1 MLNLITLL
9 CVAVPLAAFVF
20 DARRKPS
27 QQIVLTHFWYFTLI
41 WLAAF
46 PLRGWLILNHDHVSQ
61 LIMTG
66 TMPRPEAAAMAAALA
81 LAFVF
86 WSAAYV
92 GFRLPAGTRS
102 VREAGE
108 TLSAFRI
115 AFAGLFWVVLAA
127 GVVAY
132 LDLSPSDLDG
142 SRYLQSR
149 KGSGLIW
156 MIPELCIPAALTFL
170 ACISVRPRLLDERFT
185 AAFLVAAVAVSFW
198 LTIAFSS
205 RRLLAAVMLGLL
217 IALVVRRAR
226 WWPVGGLAIVGSV
239 FGAGLFELIRHI
251 PHAVNLAMG
260 RGHSVSEAVL
270 GAARSVFSSNQL
282 LFFST
287 SFEGADHVARL
298 LDRASLWQLWTG
310 IDHGVSWLF
319 NLGASFIPRVI
330 WSGKPLVYGGLE
342 QMVWLYPSYLKDGL
356 PTTAIPTS
364 FVVDF
369 AFGFGIPAGLVL
381 AFFLG
386 RYLRVCGDVLIS
398 PTAHPAAVGFS
409 LVTFVFMF
417 NVVRGGTAIGQIL
430 VVFAV
435 VAASMIG
442 LRATMAA
449 AWCLLADTIGLPS
462 VKDRPRPQRVFF
474 YPHRYLR
481 DRQLD
486 TIRQW
491 PEGGAANRE
500 LTEVRRGAQVSRQQA
515 LAINRRSWKQALPL
529 LNLKRRPAAAPK
541 DCAVYVWGG
550 LIVNGP
556 FVVDIDNPYAFTAY
570 NVLAARLYR
579 PVIRLILASPRC
591 LQIRCLSRACFDGVR
606 ELYGDTVAA
615 KAVVAYP
622 ALAPKV
628 TAPPV
633 GEEERCRFLFVATQ
647 FEIKGGP
654 ALLEA
659 FRRVA
664 DAYPGATLD
673 LVTHLPDEFA
683 QLAASCPGVK
693 VHDAN
698 FSREEIAERF
708 LTRADVL
715 VHPTYFDSFGM
726 VVLEAMAHGLP
737 VIATRLYAIP
747 EMVENG
753 VSGTLLDPP
762 VSIWEG
768 IQPSPLFSDT
778 VKVREAARRND
789 TRDFEAALA
798 AAMLEMARNPSRRR
812 TAGQAGLERA
822 RDWTESRPGLP

>member
-1 MLNLITLL
+1 MLNLIILL

-20 DARRKPS
+20 DARRKLPR
-27 QQIVLTHFWYFTLI
+27 QIVLTHFWYFTLI
-41 WLAAF
+41 WIAAF
-46 PLRGWLILNHDHVSQ
+46 PLRGWLVLNHDNVSQ
-61 LIMTG
+61 LIMTE
-66 TMPRPEAAAMAAALA
+66 TVSRPDASVMVAALA
-81 LAFVF
+81 LALLY
-86 WSAAYV
+86 WSSAYV

-102 VREAGE
+102 VGECGE
-108 TLSAFRI
+108 TVSAFRVVVV
-115 AFAGLFWVVLAA
+115 GLFWIVLTA

-132 LDLSPSDLDG
+132 LGLSPSDIDG
-142 SRYLQSR
+142 PRYLQSR
-149 KGSGLIW
+149 AGAGLIW
-156 MIPELCIPAALTFL
+156 VIPELCIPAVLAFL
-170 ACISVRPRLLDERFT
+170 ACVSVHPALFSTKFT
-185 AAFLVAAVAVSFW
+185 ATFLTAAAAVSFW

-205 RRLLAAVMLGLL
+205 RRLLAAVILGLL
-217 IALVVRRAR
+217 IVLVVRRAR
-226 WWPVGGLAIVGSV
+226 WWPIGGLAIVGSV
-239 FGAGLFELIRHI
+239 FGAGFFELIRHV
-251 PHAVNLAMG
+251 PHAVNLAME

-270 GAARSVFSSNQL
+270 GTVKSVVSNNPL

-298 LDRASLWQLWTG
+298 LDRASAWQLWTG

-319 NLGASFIPRVI
+319 NLGASFIPRAI

-381 AFFLG
+381 AFILG
-386 RYLRVCGDVLIS
+386 RYLRVCGEVLVS
-398 PTAHPAAVGFS
+398 PAAHPAVVGFS

-430 VVFAV
+430 IVFAA
-435 VAASMIG
+435 VAVSMIG
-442 LRATMAA
+442 VRATVGA
-449 AWCLLADTIGLPS
+449 AWRLLVDTIDLTS
-462 VKDRPRPQRVFF
+462 AKDCPRPKRVFF

-491 PEGGAANRE
+491 PEGKAANRD
-500 LTEVRRGAQVSRQQA
+500 LIQARCGAQVSRRQA
-515 LAINRRSWKQALPL
+515 LSISRRSWKQALPL
-529 LNLKRRPAAAPK
+529 LNLKHRPAATPK
-541 DCAVYVWGG
+541 DCGVYVWGG
-550 LIVNGP
+550 LITTGP

-579 PVIRLILASPRC
+579 TGIRWFLGSPRC
-591 LQIRCLSRACFDGVR
+591 LQIRCLSRACYDGVR
-606 ELYGDTVAA
+606 ELYGETVAA

-628 TAPPV
+628 TVPPV
-633 GEEERCRFLFVATQ
+633 GEEGRCRFLFVATQ

-654 ALLEA
+654 ALLES

-664 DAYPGATLD
+664 EDYPGATLD

-683 QLAASCPGVK
+683 QLAANCPGVT

-698 FSREEIAERF
+698 FSRDEIAERF

-737 VIATRLYAIP
+737 VIASKVYAIP
-747 EMVENG
+747 EMVEDG
-753 VSGTLLDPP
+753 IGGILVDPP
-762 VSIWEG
+762 LSIWDG
-768 IQPSPLFSDT
+768 IRPSPLFSDT
-778 VKVREAARRND
+778 AKVREAARRAD
-789 TRDFEAALA
+789 TRGFEAALA
-798 AAMLEMARNPSRRR
+798 TAMLAMAGDPGRRR
-812 TAGQAGLERA
+812 TAGQAGLERV
-822 RDWTESRPGLP
+822 RKWTESWAGL